1 MKKNYTCP
9 VVEVNAF
16 DFEDVV
22 MVSCVSYETKVANPD
37 AYAASL
43 AKLKTAAAAENKIV
57 VEW

>member
-22 MVSCVSYETKVANPD
+22 MVSAVTYDLKKDVAGYD
-37 AYAASL
+37 AAL
-43 AKLKTAAAAENKIV
+43 AKLKNAAAAENKIV

>member
-22 MVSCVSYETKVANPD
+22 MVSSVSYETKQTNID
-37 AYAASL
+37 AYNSAL
-43 AKLKTAAAAENKIV
+43 AKLQAAATAENKIV

>member
-22 MVSCVSYETKVANPD
+22 MVSNVSYEVKTSDAD

-43 AKLKTAAAAENKIV
+43 DRLKTAAKAKNKIV